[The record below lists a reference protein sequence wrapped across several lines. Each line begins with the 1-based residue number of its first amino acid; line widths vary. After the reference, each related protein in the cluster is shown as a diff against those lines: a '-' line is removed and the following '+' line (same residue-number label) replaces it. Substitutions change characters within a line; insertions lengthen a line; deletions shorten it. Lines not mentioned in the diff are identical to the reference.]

1 MRTLAAA
8 AAVVLLSAGH
18 AAAQPYQGPP
28 APPPARAS
36 VLLGGGIGIGGFDVH
51 FGDEEPEEYDEAFA
65 YELRFGGMVSPRFAL
80 GVELHGVSQDLD
92 EDGADLT
99 VYQRNIGAFVRW
111 WATRRFWLQ
120 GGVAS
125 ARLGASYDGEDD
137 VSYKGVGLSGALG
150 FEILHAPGYALDL
163 GLHLA
168 GASYDTDDELG
179 EDLKTQSVALRI
191 AFNWF
196 F

>member
-8 AAVVLLSAGH
+8 AVLVMLGAGT
-18 AAAQPYQGPP
+18 ATAQRYYSP
-28 APPPARAS
+28 APPPPARAS
-36 VLLGGGIGIGGFDVH
+36 VLLGGGIGIGGFDVQ

-65 YELRFGGMVSPRFAL
+65 YELRFGGMISPRFAL
-80 GVELHGVSQDLD
+80 GVELHGMSQDLE
-92 EDGADLT
+92 EDGFELT
-99 VYQRNIGAFVRW
+99 VYQRNLGAFVRW

-120 GGVAS
+120 GGIAS
-125 ARLGASYDGEDD
+125 ARIGASYGGGDD
-137 VSYKGVGLSGALG
+137 VTYKGLGMSGALG
-150 FEILHAPGYALDL
+150 FEVLHAPQYALDI

-168 GASYDTDDELG
+168 GARYDTDDELG
-179 EDLKTQSVALRI
+179 EDLKSQSVALRL